1 MCTINSMT
9 FRAPPCM
16 IKYAKFK
23 FNKNSMIFFLVS
35 LFFNATPTHILQKAS
50 VLQNMVW
57 KMQYYGDKGK
67 GITRHTWHVPN
78 DRIKKGEWN
87 T

>member
-1 MCTINSMT
+1 
-9 FRAPPCM
+9 M

-23 FNKNSMIFFLVS
+23 FNKNSIIFFGFPV
-35 LFFNATPTHILQKAS
+35 FFYTTPTHILQNIS
-50 VLQNMVW
+50 VLQNTVW
-57 KMQYYGDKGK
+57 KMQCYGDKGK
-67 GITRHTWHVPN
+67 GITIHTWRVPN